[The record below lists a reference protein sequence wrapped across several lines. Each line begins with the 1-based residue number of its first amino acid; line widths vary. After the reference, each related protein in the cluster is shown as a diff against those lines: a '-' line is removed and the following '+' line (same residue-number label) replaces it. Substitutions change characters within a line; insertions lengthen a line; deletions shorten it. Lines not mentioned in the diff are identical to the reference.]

1 MDDEPLRLLEVQD
14 EAEGDEICGRLRAA
28 GIKCAVEP
36 MPDPNSLGSFMG
48 GMSGTALF
56 VLVNESD
63 APKARSV
70 LSGS

>member
-1 MDDEPLRLLEVQD
+1 MDEPTRLLQVQD
-14 EAEGDEICGRLRAA
+14 ESEGETVCDRLRAA

-36 MPDPNSLGSFMG
+36 LPDPNSLGTIMG
-48 GMSGTALF
+48 GMAGTALF

-63 APKARSV
+63 ASRARSV